1 MDKIFVAQPIIEEQ
15 EISNVLTALRNKAI
29 SGFFGTYIEQ
39 FEVGFAK
46 YCGCAHAI
54 AVSSGTAAL
63 HVALAA
69 IGIKQGDEVIV
80 ATMTNMATFFAVHYL
95 GAVPIPVDIEADTLN
110 INPLLIEEKITP
122 RTKAIIVV
130 HLFGHPVDMK
140 PVNEIASKHHLYVI
154 EDCAEAHGAE
164 YNGKKVG
171 GLGTIGCFSFYANKV
186 ITTGEGGMCTTND
199 GALADKIRS
208 LKSLAFGTTN
218 KFMHSDIGFNY
229 RLTNIQAA
237 LGCAQ
242 LEKIT
247 KIIDMKRSIAH
258 RYNELLH
265 NYEELQLPTEKAY
278 ARSVY
283 WMYHVVLKGEASSQR
298 SEIMR
303 SLALDGIETRE
314 TFIPYNLQENLPL
327 DQRIAVDSCPIA
339 NNVADKGFY
348 LPSGPVLKDDEINY
362 VVTRLKQ
369 TIEQHKL
376 H

>member
-15 EISNVLTALRNKAI
+15 EINNVLTALHDKAI
-29 SGFFGTYIEQ
+29 SGFFGAYIEQ

-95 GAVPIPVDIEADTLN
+95 GAIPIPVDIEADTLN
-110 INPLLIEEKITP
+110 IDPLLIEDKITS
-122 RTKAIIVV
+122 RTKAILVV

-140 PVNEIASKHHLYVI
+140 PVNEIARKHNLYVI

-164 YNGKKVG
+164 YNGEKVG

-199 GALADKIRS
+199 AVLADKIRS

-229 RLTNIQAA
+229 RMTNIQAA

-247 KIIDMKRSIAH
+247 KIIDMKRSIAC

-265 NYEELQLPTEKAY
+265 DYEDLQLPTEKAY

-283 WMYHVVLKGEASSQR
+283 WMYHVVLKGEASTRR
-298 SEIMR
+298 SEIMK

-327 DQRIAVDSCPIA
+327 DQRIDVNSCPVA

-348 LPSGPVLKDDEINY
+348 LPSGPVMKDEEIDY
-362 VVTRLKQ
+362 VVTRLKKA
-369 TIEQHKL
+369 IEQNKPR
-376 H
+376 

>member
-15 EISNVLTALRNKAI
+15 EINNVLTALHDKAI
-29 SGFFGTYIEQ
+29 SGFFGAYIEQ

-95 GAVPIPVDIEADTLN
+95 GAIPIPVDIEADTLN
-110 INPLLIEEKITP
+110 INPLLIEDKITS
-122 RTKAIIVV
+122 RTKAILVV

-140 PVNEIASKHHLYVI
+140 PVNEIARKHHLYVI

-164 YNGKKVG
+164 YNGEKVG

-199 GALADKIRS
+199 AALADKIRS

-229 RLTNIQAA
+229 RMTNIQAA

-265 NYEELQLPTEKAY
+265 NYEDLQLPTEKAY

-283 WMYHVVLKGEASSQR
+283 WMYHVVLKGEASTRR
-298 SEIMR
+298 SEIMK

-327 DQRIAVDSCPIA
+327 DQRVDVNSCPVA

-348 LPSGPVLKDDEINY
+348 LPSGPVMKDEEIDY
-362 VVTRLKQ
+362 VVTRLKKA
-369 TIEQHKL
+369 IEQNKPR
-376 H
+376 